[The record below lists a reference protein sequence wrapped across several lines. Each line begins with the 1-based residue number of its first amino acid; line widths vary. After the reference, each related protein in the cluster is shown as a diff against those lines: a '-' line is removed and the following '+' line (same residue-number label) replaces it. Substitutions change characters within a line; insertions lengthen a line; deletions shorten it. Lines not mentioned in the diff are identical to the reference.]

1 LAGRAGGRWFAAQ
14 SLESCPAKV
23 LGCLSV
29 RDAQALLDV
38 RQERQ
43 GQQQD
48 EPGLLYPQ
56 VSLAVRQPALRQLAV
71 RLMPL
76 AVMALAQEASW
87 RALEPALASQLA
99 EPQRGYRL
107 ELKQGSSGQQ
117 ALQLEWQT
125 LEPTG
130 SQEPQ
135 VLRQAAP
142 LAQHAARLAPR
153 EASLRLVLPGAG
165 RALQQAACA
174 PLWRPH
180 PSLLFPL

>member
-1 LAGRAGGRWFAAQ
+1 LGALVGQAGGRWFAAQ
-14 SLESCPAKV
+14 CLESFPARV

-38 RQERQ
+38 RQERLELQ
-43 GQQQD
+43 PRD
-48 EPGLLYPQ
+48 EPGLLFPW
-56 VSLAVRQPALRQLAV
+56 VSLAVRQPALRLLAV

-76 AVMALAQEASW
+76 AVLARAQEASW
-87 RALEPALASQLA
+87 RALEAIPASQPA
-99 EPQRGYRL
+99 EPQPGHRL

-130 SQEPQ
+130 SQERQ

-142 LAQHAARLAPR
+142 LAPR